1 MSNSAGFRKA
11 NDLTYVD
18 ILNLQVDITTDYM
31 VATAILPQILY
42 DNIANEDFI
51 LMYNTGSYRYSE
63 NIRQSSHLLKE
74 LFEVRDGA
82 RREFM
87 RVVQRYLNLDNSIS
101 DSELNNTIKQLTALD
116 HCKLLLMWY
125 RGIYK

>member
-11 NDLTYVD
+11 NELSYVE
-18 ILNLQVDITTDYM
+18 ILNLEAGIFTDYM
-31 VATAILPQILY
+31 VALAILPQIMY

-51 LMYNTGSYRYSE
+51 LMYNSGTYRYSE

-101 DSELNNTIKQLTALD
+101 DSDLNSTIKQLTALD